1 MDAPEPYGCGL
12 RPTAMKK
19 PWVLAGTAG
28 TALALLLSACGTTEG
43 TRPGG
48 GAGTPDLPVAGTHWT
63 IAAATADGVRSV
75 APGGAQLD
83 FEKNGQAHGTSGC
96 NGFGAEVAVK
106 GDTLTVSLGPVT
118 AIGCPADRQ
127 RFETALLK
135 AFTGELKGKQSG
147 ASLVLASAD
156 GRNSVELTAEPD
168 APLLG
173 TTWKVDGLVSG
184 DTASSL
190 PAGSGTKARLVL
202 GADGRATGN
211 LGCNNFSAA
220 VRVDEKAR
228 TLTVEGPAA
237 TTRMICTGPQMALE
251 TRLYELLDGP
261 LAYRLNHRMLTLT
274 DALGE
279 GLTATATAR

>member
-1 MDAPEPYGCGL
+1 
-12 RPTAMKK
+12 MKK
-19 PWVLAGTAG
+19 PRVLAGTAG
-28 TALALLLSACGTTEG
+28 TAFALLLLSLSACGTGQG
-43 TRPGG
+43 TGPGAA
-48 GAGTPDLPVAGTHWT
+48 AGSPDLPVAGTSWT
-63 IAAATADGVRSV
+63 IAAATVDGVRSV
-75 APGGAQLD
+75 APAGAQLD

-96 NGFGAEVAVK
+96 NGFGADVAVK
-106 GDTLTVSLGPVT
+106 GDTLTVSPGPVT
-118 AIGCPADRQ
+118 AIGCPDDRQ

-147 ASLVLASAD
+147 TSLVLASAD

-184 DTASSL
+184 GDDGEGTASSL

-261 LAYRLNHRMLTLT
+261 LSYRLNHRTLTLT
-274 DALGE
+274 DASGE

>member
-1 MDAPEPYGCGL
+1 
-12 RPTAMKK
+12 MKK
-19 PWVLAGTAG
+19 PRVLAGTAG
-28 TALALLLSACGTTEG
+28 IAVALLLSLSACGTG
-43 TRPGG
+43 R
-48 GAGTPDLPVAGTHWT
+48 GAGPGSGAGSPDLPVAGTSWT
-63 IAAATADGVRSV
+63 IAAATVDGVRSV
-75 APGGAQLD
+75 APDGAQLE
-83 FEKNGQAHGTSGC
+83 FRKNGQAGGTSGC
-96 NGFGAEVAVK
+96 NRFTADVAVK
-106 GDTLTVSLGPVT
+106 GDTLTVSLGAVT
-118 AIGCPADRQ
+118 AMGCPADRQ

-135 AFTGELKGKQSG
+135 AFTGELKGKQTG

-156 GRNSVELTAEPD
+156 GRNTLELTAEPD

-173 TTWKVDGLVSG
+173 TTWKIDGLVSGGDDG

-220 VRVDEKAR
+220 VHVDEKAR
-228 TLTVEGPAA
+228 TVTVEGPAA

-261 LAYRLNHRMLTLT
+261 LTYRLNHRTLTLT
-274 DALGE
+274 DASGE
-279 GLTATATAR
+279 GLTATAAAR